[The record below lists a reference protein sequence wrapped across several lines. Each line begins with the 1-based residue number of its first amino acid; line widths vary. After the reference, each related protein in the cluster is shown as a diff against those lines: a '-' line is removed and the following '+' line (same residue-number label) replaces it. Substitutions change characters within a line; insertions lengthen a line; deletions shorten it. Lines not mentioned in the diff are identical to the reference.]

1 MISNAWAQGAPQG
14 PGTADLLIFLLL
26 PIFLFVFILWPQM
39 RRQRQHQKM
48 INGLAKGDEV
58 VTGGGIAGRVMELGD
73 NFVHVEIAPEVC
85 VKVQRS
91 AIGTVLPKGTLKA
104 G

>member
-1 MISNAWAQGAPQG
+1 MITNAWAQGAPQG

-48 INGLAKGDEV
+48 INALTKGDEV
-58 VTGGGIAGRVMELGD
+58 VTSGGIAGRVVELGD
-73 NFVHVEIAPEVC
+73 NFVQVEIATDTR

>member
-1 MISNAWAQGAPQG
+1 MISNAWAQGAQQG
-14 PGTADLLIFLLL
+14 PGAADLLIFLLL

-48 INGLAKGDEV
+48 LGALAKGDEV
-58 VTGGGIAGRVMELGD
+58 VTSGGIAGRIVALGE
-73 NFVHVEIAPEVC
+73 NFIEVEIGTGTQ

-91 AIGTVLPKGTLKA
+91 AIGSVLPKGTLKA